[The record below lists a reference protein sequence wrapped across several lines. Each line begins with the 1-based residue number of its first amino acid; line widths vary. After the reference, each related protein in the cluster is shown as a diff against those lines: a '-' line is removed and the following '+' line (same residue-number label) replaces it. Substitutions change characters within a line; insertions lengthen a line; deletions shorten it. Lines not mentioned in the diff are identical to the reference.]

1 VGIQKDRMG
10 NVRKKNLEE
19 KKEMAFKWKR
29 KEKKKRV

>member
-19 KKEMAFKWKR
+19 KEMSFKWKR
-29 KEKKKRV
+29 KKKKKRV